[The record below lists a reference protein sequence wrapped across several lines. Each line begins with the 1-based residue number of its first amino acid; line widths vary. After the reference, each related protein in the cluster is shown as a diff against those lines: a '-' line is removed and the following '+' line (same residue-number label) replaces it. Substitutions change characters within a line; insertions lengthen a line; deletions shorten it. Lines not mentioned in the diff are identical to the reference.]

1 MQTTPEKKMSTNK
14 NKRKKGFTVF
24 FLLIILAAG
33 AAGYYYVN
41 FLEGSE
47 STEDAYVSGNLVQ
60 ITPEVQGT
68 VTSILVD
75 DGDYVE
81 KGQELVRFDNADAA
95 ISFEAAEANLGQAV
109 RQVRSQFNGVAQAQ
123 AVVDERLIALK
134 KAQRDYERRKNM
146 VEAGGLSREELS
158 HAKDTVSSAQ
168 KALDVAR
175 QQLNGQKAMV
185 GNTTVENHPVVTAA
199 VARLRQAYLDQQ
211 RTHLIAPVSGYVARR
226 NVQVGQRVVPGTAL
240 MAVVPLS
247 DVWVEANFKET
258 QLKDMRIGQQV
269 VLTAD
274 LYGEDVQYHGRV
286 ESLGIGTGSA
296 FSVLPAQNATGNWIK
311 VVQRLPVRIT
321 LDRDELDRHP
331 LRIGLSMIA
340 EIDIRSKDGDLLA
353 MSSPKVPRF
362 ETDVYQQ
369 NLVGVQNIV
378 AQIIKQNDVISVSQ

>member
-1 MQTTPEKKMSTNK
+1 MQTTPETHMNSNK
-14 NKRKKGFTVF
+14 SKRKKGFTVF

-60 ITPEVQGT
+60 ITPEIQGT

-81 KGQELVRFDNADAA
+81 KGQELVYFDSADAE
-95 ISFEAAEANLGQAV
+95 INFEAAEANLGQAV
-109 RQVRSQFNGVAQAQ
+109 RQVRSQFNGVAQAL

-185 GNTTVENHPVVTAA
+185 GNTTVESHPIVTAA
-199 VARLRQAYLDQQ
+199 VARLRQAYLEQQ

-258 QLKDMRIGQQV
+258 QLKDMRIGQPV

-340 EIDIRSKDGDLLA
+340 EVDIRSKDGDLLA
-353 MSSPKVPRF
+353 MSSPEAPRF

-369 NLVGVQNIV
+369 NLAGVQNIV
-378 AQIIKQNDVISVSQ
+378 AQIIKQNDVMSVSQ